1 MTTCLRLSPEQG
13 CLLSSVRVF
22 FDTNVLVS
30 AFLARGLCADLLRL
44 VLTEHTL
51 VTSEVVLAELRD
63 VFSRKGRLPAQQID
77 AIESFLREQPVAL
90 SPAQTLELG
99 LLDGDDEWVLAS
111 AVLAQADLFVTGD
124 QGVLAC
130 SHPPLPLVNPRGCW
144 EQLRGVG

>member
-1 MTTCLRLSPEQG
+1 M
-13 CLLSSVRVF
+13 RVF

-63 VFSRKGRLPAQQID
+63 VLSRKGRLPAKQ
-77 AIESFLREQPVAL
+77 IESIETFLREHPVAP
-90 SPAQTLELG
+90 SPVQILELD
-99 LLDGDDEWVLAS
+99 LVDGDDEWVLAS
-111 AVLAQADLFVTGD
+111 ALLAQADLFVTGD

-130 SHPPLPLVNPRGCW
+130 SKPPLPLVNPRGCW
-144 EQLRGVG
+144 EQLRGSG

>member
-1 MTTCLRLSPEQG
+1 M
-13 CLLSSVRVF
+13 RVF

-111 AVLAQADLFVTGD
+111 AVFAQADLFVTGD